1 MYKRRFKEETI
12 SATTEFNTN
21 DPSDEEILRIAI
33 TSELS
38 AINLYQQLARKTS
51 NNKLARVLLYI
62 AKEEKVHIG
71 EFEALLNAIDY
82 EQVESN
88 IEGRNEVKE
97 L

>member
-1 MYKRRFKEETI
+1 MYKRKFKEETI

-21 DPSDEEILRIAI
+21 DPSDEEVLRIAI

-51 NNKLARVLLYI
+51 NNKIARVLIDI

-71 EFEALLNAIDY
+71 EFEEMLNSIDH
-82 EQVESN
+82 EQVRSN
-88 IEGRNEVKE
+88 IEGRNEVQE
-97 L
+97 I